1 MNLISNIINKNLI
14 EAEDILNT
22 QIASI
27 VESKLE
33 EKKKMIAAEL
43 YEQRK
48 LPSGKV
54 IMSTGEKIPQSL
66 VKQRRGLAEEDKEK
80 EDKKPLF
87 GKYQKPA
94 RKQPDDWVKDVYT
107 GKMKEEK
114 EPPFEPD
121 APRVKRPDEPKT
133 AKGLARAQVRK
144 LLKQKQEKEKGQ

>member
-1 MNLISNIINKNLI
+1 MNLISNIINKNLV

-66 VKQRRGLAEEDKEK
+66 VRQRRGLAEED
-80 EDKKPLF
+80 
-87 GKYQKPA
+87 
-94 RKQPDDWVKDVYT
+94 
-107 GKMKEEK
+107 K